1 MKKWA
6 FLFLLCGF
14 LYADVNYLNMGIVA
28 HNKELYSLSNQQ
40 LEKYIQQNPDGKYID
55 YAYLLYS
62 INLIKLKKF
71 NESREK
77 LLFLIENFPKSK
89 YIKNAYIYLILV
101 NLELFDLNSSL
112 KFYKEYAGKWGKDK
126 QIENQIASKFI
137 QEGISAFKKGD
148 YKKGEKIFTN
158 LINNFKECEYTDIAN
173 YYTGLIY
180 YQKNDFEKAKEKF
193 LKVGEKNIKILPDL
207 YLKTGDCF
215 LNLKD
220 YNQAK
225 KYYKKVI
232 ENFPDSESKNW
243 ALYQLTLIKKR
254 EGKLKEAE
262 ETIKKIKT
270 NDNNL
275 KIKCLKILL
284 DIYTLEEK
292 WVDAENTILEIFQK
306 FPEEKSPA
314 NYIKLG
320 FINFNMK
327 NKDKAIL
334 YFKKA
339 LQLNPPEKLKE
350 KAYFGLGYTYY
361 LNGEIEKAFSL
372 WGKIE
377 NQFPSSCFL
386 SEIYYIK
393 GKKYFEMNNYE
404 KSKKYL
410 KKILKYYKDSPF
422 FIQSIPLLIQI
433 YINEGNIKQAETLSE
448 KFKEKDEEINFL
460 YGKVLYIEKNYEKAK
475 KIFEKAKI
483 ENPFLKVEVIY
494 YLAQI
499 YLYEGKKEKAKEKLL
514 EIITYYPQFKEFSKL
529 AEKQLKKLEK

>member
-1 MKKWA
+1 MKKWV

-14 LYADVNYLNMGIVA
+14 LYADVNHLNMGIVA
-28 HNKELYSLSNQQ
+28 HNKGLYSLSNQQ
-40 LEKYIQQNPDGKYID
+40 LEKYIQQNPDGEYID

-62 INLIKLKKF
+62 ANLIKLRKF
-71 NESREK
+71 NESKEK

-89 YIKNAYIYLILV
+89 FLKTAYINLILV
-101 NLELFDLNSSL
+101 NLQLSDLDSSL
-112 KFYKEYAGKWGKDK
+112 KFYKKYVEKWGENK
-126 QIENQIASKFI
+126 QLENQIAGKFI
-137 QEGISAFKKGD
+137 KEGISFFKKDD
-148 YKKGEKIFTN
+148 YKKAEKIFSA
-158 LINNFKECEYTDIAN
+158 LINNFKECEYADIAN

-180 YQKNDFEKAKEKF
+180 YQKNDFAKAKEKF
-193 LKVGEKNIKILPDL
+193 LKVGEKNKKILPDL
-207 YLKTGDCF
+207 YLKIGDCF
-215 LNLKD
+215 FNLKD
-220 YNQAK
+220 YSKAK

-232 ENFPDSESKNW
+232 ENFPDTESKNW
-243 ALYQLTLIKKR
+243 ALFQMALIKKR
-254 EGKLKEAE
+254 KGKLKEAE
-262 ETIKKIKT
+262 ETIEKIKT

-275 KIKCLKILL
+275 KVKCLKTLSE
-284 DIYTLEEK
+284 IYILEEK
-292 WVDAENTILEIFQK
+292 WTDAENTILEIFQK
-306 FPEEKSPA
+306 FPEEKNSA

-339 LQLNPPEKLKE
+339 LQLNPPKKLKE

-372 WGKIE
+372 WEKIE

-404 KSKKYL
+404 KSKKYF
-410 KKILKYYKDSPF
+410 KKLLKYYKNSPF
-422 FIQSIPLLIQI
+422 FLQSITLLIQI
-433 YINEGNIKQAETLSE
+433 YINEGNIKQAENLSK
-448 KFKEKDEEINFL
+448 KFKERDEEINFL
-460 YGKVLYIEKNYEKAK
+460 YGKILYIK
-475 KIFEKAKI
+475 KDFEKAKNVFEKTKI
-483 ENPFLKVEVIY
+483 KNPLLKVEMIY